1 MFRMG
6 DTNDVATGAADFI
19 LEGDDE
25 PASGMQEL
33 SDGGEESLLEHS
45 FNAPAGWAPA
55 SSRAGWGGEAGT
67 GAGAWD
73 LSQGLSQGS
82 SVNIEKAFGAFNGVG
97 NNSVLGGLAYGI
109 PASKSNL
116 VWSGSMM
123 GIGDLAN
130 DWQLNN
136 EGDENAGLRMPQG
149 WSAPPPDSFASVGDV
164 GGESQR
170 SGHPDR
176 DKGRGGRNKPRDPKG
191 GGGGGRGGQ
200 KSRAVDPSA
209 DWSSKSSENGDPD
222 AGANIAARGGR
233 SVGRQQSANAQSRNK
248 RGGERGGRPSSAYA
262 EGLGAVPKLEGAD
275 KAMEGEGGSR
285 VGGRSSRGKARGSAS
300 RPAMLAVP
308 ENIRLAA
315 QDMVKQSQE
324 GPPP

>member
-1 MFRMG
+1 MFKMG

-25 PASGMQEL
+25 PASSMQEL
-33 SDGGEESLLEHS
+33 RDEGEESLLEHS

-55 SSRAGWGGEAGT
+55 SSRAGWGGETGT

-97 NNSVLGGLAYGI
+97 NNSVLGGLAYGL
-109 PASKSNL
+109 PASQSNL

-123 GIGDLAN
+123 GMGDMPN

-136 EGDENAGLRMPQG
+136 EGAEHSGLGTPQG

-164 GGESQR
+164 GCGSRQTGRGDRDGMGGKGR
-170 SGHPDR
+170 SGKKLR
-176 DKGRGGRNKPRDPKG
+176 
-191 GGGGGRGGQ
+191 GQ
-200 KSRAVDPSA
+200 KNRGMDPAA
-209 DWSSKSSENGDPD
+209 DWSSKTLENGDQA
-222 AGANIAARGGR
+222 AGAEIAARSGR
-233 SVGRQQSANAQSRNK
+233 SGGRQQSANAQSRNK
-248 RGGERGGRPSSAYA
+248 RGGERGARPSSAQA
-262 EGLGAVPKLEGAD
+262 EGSVGGGSGAVPKSEGTD
-275 KAMEGEGGSR
+275 KAAPGGEGGSR
-285 VGGRSSRGKARGSAS
+285 GNGRSSRGKARGSTS
-300 RPAMLAVP
+300 KMLAVP

-315 QDMVKQSQE
+315 QDMVKQSQDST
-324 GPPP
+324 P